1 MGKYGYAWMLFY
13 FHRIERLSVYIYLD
27 STYKAT
33 RTMHANRKGG
43 KKKLRTIGDDMDKR
57 NRCMTLENKDKNK
70 GHKQGL
76 Q

>member
-43 KKKLRTIGDDMDKR
+43 KKNFEL
-57 NRCMTLENKDKNK
+57 
-70 GHKQGL
+70 
-76 Q
+76 